1 MTLINRSISFFAT
14 GEGKPLLTDQ
24 GQIDRRSLPPAKKGR
39 PQRPGGHLHRVLC
52 GQAQERTAS
61 RSVRLSSGDH
71 EPEIGG
77 GRLHQAKRGRCQG
90 PDPKELCHCGNIANR
105 ICLDAV
111 RTMRISRIVLKCLLV
126 LFSLFG
132 TKAFG
137 VNNKSLRDLDLIKV
151 LSLKGT
157 IYHVQGVDLDDE
169 HIWVTSADTEQHLG
183 HLSMFARAT
192 DELEK
197 DVTVGGKERFHPGG
211 ISTDADSIWIPVA
224 EYRPNSTSVIEQRS
238 KETLALLYKF
248 DVPDHIGCLAVSPR
262 YLVGGNWG
270 SRLFY
275 VWDRKGRLL
284 RKFTNSEANQYQ
296 DLKFFGNYLVASG
309 VVTSASGSIDWLE
322 WPSMRVIQRVLAGT
336 TSRGVPFTNEG
347 MSIDKEFLYLLPED
361 GPSRLFI
368 YRYQAP

>member
-1 MTLINRSISFFAT
+1 
-14 GEGKPLLTDQ
+14 
-24 GQIDRRSLPPAKKGR
+24 
-39 PQRPGGHLHRVLC
+39 
-52 GQAQERTAS
+52 
-61 RSVRLSSGDH
+61 
-71 EPEIGG
+71 
-77 GRLHQAKRGRCQG
+77 
-90 PDPKELCHCGNIANR
+90 
-105 ICLDAV
+105 
-111 RTMRISRIVLKCLLV
+111 
-126 LFSLFG
+126 
-132 TKAFG
+132 
-137 VNNKSLRDLDLIKV
+137 
-151 LSLKGT
+151 
-157 IYHVQGVDLDDE
+157 
-169 HIWVTSADTEQHLG
+169 
-183 HLSMFARAT
+183 
-192 DELEK
+192 
-197 DVTVGGKERFHPGG
+197 
-211 ISTDADSIWIPVA
+211 
-224 EYRPNSTSVIEQRS
+224 
-238 KETLALLYKF
+238 
-248 DVPDHIGCLAVSPR
+248 LAVSPR